1 MIFGIGAAVVF
12 YVTTGQ
18 CFNDIKSTIYS
29 IFSSRRNSN
38 YEELPTDLLLE
49 EGGATSESSAIA
61 KERKPS
67 YGS

>member
-18 CFNDIKSTIYS
+18 CFHDIKSTIYS
-29 IFSSRRNSN
+29 IFSSSD

-61 KERKPS
+61 NERKPS